1 MRLDEDTMTAALP
14 LRPYTPL
21 RMVLTVCG
29 RCFSEDPDREVDYAT
44 RLPCKMSVA

>member
-1 MRLDEDTMTAALP
+1 MTAALP

-29 RCFSEDPDREVDYAT
+29 QCFTDDDA
-44 RLPCKMSVA
+44 SVKART